1 MPERTATDDPQP
13 DVAHPD
19 GSATS
24 ETGGPEPD
32 GSPFDAIADEL
43 YELPP
48 DEFVPARDDRVA
60 AAKEAGDR
68 DLAAPWAGSAAP
80 RRPPWLANLLA
91 RHRTEQLDGLV
102 ALARGLAQAQQEL
115 DGSALR
121 ALSGQRHRVVA
132 AMARDAGRLAARR
145 GETVND
151 GLVREVAGILDAAL
165 ADPAVA
171 EEVRAG
177 RLTKTVRYSGF
188 GPAEDADFGD
198 DMAAWAA
205 SAPQRHGRRPGTGAT
220 APDGGDHVIGDDDG
234 GDAEDETDGGSDDG
248 AGSERASRRAARE
261 RAERERAERERREQL
276 AAERAAREREL
287 ADAEAEEAAAR
298 SRQESDEGERDR
310 ADERHT
316 ATRDRVTELAV
327 ALDAAR
333 DEEQSALGSPRGP
346 ATAARDSAH
355 DASAAA
361 VRTARA
367 RAAWTSSPRVTR
379 ESAPSPPRVST
390 FVMPKCHLQAAQR
403 SDSRGSR
410 ARRRAAAHVTPRR
423 GVPGRGE
430 GILN

>member
-1 MPERTATDDPQP
+1 MARDDAFPHRNPHETGAGPVRTSRLPDVPERTATDDPQP
-13 DVAHPD
+13 DAAHPG
-19 GSATS
+19 GSATA
-24 ETGGPEPD
+24 EVGGD
-32 GSPFDAIADEL
+32 SGFDAIADEL

-48 DEFVPARDDRVA
+48 DEFVPARDDQVA

-68 DLAAPWAGSAAP
+68 DLARALGRL
-80 RRPPWLANLLA
+80 RRPTKAAWLANLLA

-115 DGSALR
+115 DGGALR

-220 APDGGDHVIGDDDG
+220 APDGGDHVVGDD
-234 GDAEDETDGGSDDG
+234 EDETDGGSDDG

-298 SRQESDEGERDR
+298 SRQESDEAERDR

-316 ATRDRVTELAV
+316 ATRDRVTDLAA

-333 DEEQSALGSPRGP
+333 DEEQSALEALRAA
-346 ATAARDSAH
+346 ATAARDSAR

-367 RAAWTSSPRVTR
+367 RARLDQLPT
-379 ESAPSPPRVST
+379 E
-390 FVMPKCHLQAAQR
+390 
-403 SDSRGSR
+403 
-410 ARRRAAAHVTPRR
+410 
-423 GVPGRGE
+423 
-430 GILN
+430 

>member
-1 MPERTATDDPQP
+1 M
-13 DVAHPD
+13 
-19 GSATS
+19 
-24 ETGGPEPD
+24 
-32 GSPFDAIADEL
+32 
-43 YELPP
+43 
-48 DEFVPARDDRVA
+48 
-60 AAKEAGDR
+60 
-68 DLAAPWAGSAAP
+68 
-80 RRPPWLANLLA
+80 ANLLA

-115 DGSALR
+115 DGGALR

-188 GPAEDADFGD
+188 GPAEGADFGE

-205 SAPQRHGRRPGTGAT
+205 SAPQRHARRPGGGGA
-220 APDGGDHVIGDDDG
+220 
-234 GDAEDETDGGSDDG
+234 GDA
-248 AGSERASRRAARE
+248 ASAAAARRATVSALRATRRSGRTTEPGPSAHVE

-287 ADAEAEEAAAR
+287 ADAEADEAAAR
-298 SRQESDEGERDR
+298 SRQESDEAERDR

-316 ATRDRVTELAV
+316 ATRDRVTDLTA
-327 ALDAAR
+327 ALDTAR
-333 DEEQSALGSPRGP
+333 DEEQSALEAFR
-346 ATAARDSAH
+346 AAAAAARDSAR

-367 RAAWTSSPRVTR
+367 RARLDQLPT
-379 ESAPSPPRVST
+379 
-390 FVMPKCHLQAAQR
+390 
-403 SDSRGSR
+403 G
-410 ARRRAAAHVTPRR
+410 
-423 GVPGRGE
+423 
-430 GILN
+430 

>member
-13 DVAHPD
+13 DAAHPD

-24 ETGGPEPD
+24 EAVA
-32 GSPFDAIADEL
+32 GSGDSGFDAIADEL

-68 DLAAPWAGSAAP
+68 DLARALGRL
-80 RRPPWLANLLA
+80 RRPTKAAWLANLLA

-115 DGSALR
+115 DGGALR

-188 GPAEDADFGD
+188 GPAEGADFGE

-205 SAPQRHGRRPGTGAT
+205 SAPQRHARRPGGGGAGADRTDAPRTAAAMATTVSALQATRRSGRTTAPGPSAHVSERPSGNAPSGRDASSSPRSAPPGNGSSPTPRPRRPPHGPARSPTRPSAT
-220 APDGGDHVIGDDDG
+220 APTSGTPPP
-234 GDAEDETDGGSDDG
+234 ATGSP
-248 AGSERASRRAARE
+248 SSPPRWT
-261 RAERERAERERREQL
+261 L
-276 AAERAAREREL
+276 P
-287 ADAEAEEAAAR
+287 
-298 SRQESDEGERDR
+298 
-310 ADERHT
+310 
-316 ATRDRVTELAV
+316 ATRNSPPSRP
-327 ALDAAR
+327 
-333 DEEQSALGSPRGP
+333 SAPPRPPP
-346 ATAARDSAH
+346 ATRPATPPRPPCAPPAP
-355 DASAAA
+355 AP
-361 VRTARA
+361 
-367 RAAWTSSPRVTR
+367 AWTSSPPGDPASRHLCR
-379 ESAPSPPRVST
+379 GESAPSPPRVG
-390 FVMPKCHLQAAQR
+390 A
-403 SDSRGSR
+403 G
-410 ARRRAAAHVTPRR
+410 RRAAAHVTPAPRR
-423 GVPGRGE
+423 AAAATWAFRERTKGSP
-430 GILN
+430 